1 MLDKRNP
8 GRRLAPHTRSKLRL
22 YLRLPYPVLP
32 SLRSSQKTEDMK
44 PARKIKITIVLS
56 VSILLNVF
64 LLWELKRSNDYSK
77 VLEQQVKKLQVEK
90 N

>member
-1 MLDKRNP
+1 MLDKRDP
-8 GRRLAPHTRSKLRL
+8 GRWLAPNTRSKLRL
-22 YLRLPYPVLP
+22 HLRLPHPVLP
-32 SLRSSQKTEDMK
+32 SLRSSQKNEAMK

-56 VSILLNVF
+56 ASILLNVF

-77 VLEQQVKKLQVEK
+77 ALEQQVEELQVEK

>member
-1 MLDKRNP
+1 
-8 GRRLAPHTRSKLRL
+8 
-22 YLRLPYPVLP
+22 
-32 SLRSSQKTEDMK
+32 MK
-44 PARKIKITIVLS
+44 PARKLKITIVLS

-77 VLEQQVKKLQVEK
+77 VLEQQVNKLQVEK